1 MGICATF
8 PFSPKG
14 EKLLNIF
21 LSNAR
26 SVAQEIAV
34 LDGLVRRSGRRNIS
48 EYDLVQILMVYKGLM
63 LNNAVIQCSL
73 IFRLNN
79 ETQLRK
85 CLPLCIKKENF
96 CILSQNKII
105 SVGLNIYFHGV
116 VFSLKI
122 YNVL

>member
-1 MGICATF
+1 M
-8 PFSPKG
+8 
-14 EKLLNIF
+14 
-21 LSNAR
+21 
-26 SVAQEIAV
+26 
-34 LDGLVRRSGRRNIS
+34 LDGLVRRSGRRNIL

-73 IFRLNN
+73 IFWLNN

-85 CLPLCIKKENF
+85 CLPLSIMKENF

-122 YNVL
+122 YNIL